1 MVDNA
6 PFFIIGSG
14 RSGTTLLRLILAG
27 HSRLHIPP
35 ETWYIL
41 YLIEQLPV
49 TDVLTTAQVER
60 AVTIMAEDYRWPDM
74 NISPEELRRR
84 VATLNN
90 PRLVDIINLVYQQH
104 LEWSGKSRFGDKTPI
119 YFKIVAEL
127 AAMYPGAKFIHLIRD
142 GRDVA
147 ISWIDLN
154 YDRYYEDSFEWT
166 MAMKSRKSFL
176 HGPQSQQILEVR
188 YEDLV
193 TDLERTVRQICNFLG
208 EEFEPAML
216 NWDGLRDLVPER
228 ERHIHGKLGQP
239 LSRDAIAV
247 WRRKLSAMECFAVE
261 ACLWRDLKQLG
272 YPLRFAGTGWQPLL
286 DVTGWML
293 RTSGPLLRLGIPF
306 LQRRNLLRKRIY
318 I

>member
-1 MVDNA
+1 M
-6 PFFIIGSG
+6 
-14 RSGTTLLRLILAG
+14 RLILAG

-35 ETWYIL
+35 ETWFIL
-41 YLIEQLPV
+41 YLVEELPL
-49 TDVLTTAQVER
+49 TDILSPTEVDR
-60 AVTIMAEDYRWPDM
+60 AITIMVDDYRWPDM
-74 NISPEELRRR
+74 NITANDLRLR
-84 VATLNN
+84 VAALKE

-104 LEWSGKSRFGDKTPI
+104 LEWSGKARFGDKTPI

-127 AAMYPGAKFIHLIRD
+127 STLYPGAKFIHLIRD

-154 YDRYYEDSFEWT
+154 YDRYYQDSFEWT
-166 MAMKSRKSFL
+166 MAMKSRKTFL
-176 HGPQSQQILEVR
+176 YGPQSQQILEVR

-193 TDLERTVRQICNFLG
+193 TDLERTVRQICSFLG

-239 LSRDAIAV
+239 VSRDSIAV
-247 WRRKLSAMECFAVE
+247 WQRKLSALECFAIE

-272 YPLRFAGTGWQPLL
+272 YPLRFSGAGWQPLL
-286 DVTGWML
+286 EVTGGLL
-293 RTSGPLLRLGIPF
+293 RTMGPILRRGIPY
-306 LQRRNLLRKRIY
+306 LQRRNILRKRIY
-318 I
+318 M